1 MSRKLLS
8 ALRIPDVEIITNS
21 ILIIT
26 DVKIHQDIAFWQ
38 SQMIRKLQI
47 YSILSI
53 LDIEIIK
60 NIKCLRIP
68 DVEINQDKA
77 FWESQMSRKF
87 KFKVNWES
95 QILK

>member
-1 MSRKLLS
+1 MLKYSQILS
-8 ALRIPDVEIITNS
+8 VLRI
-21 ILIIT
+21 T
-26 DVKIHQDIAFWQ
+26 DIKIYQDNAFWQ

-68 DVEINQDKA
+68 DVEVNQDKA
-77 FWESQMSRKF
+77 FWESQMSRKY